1 MKIFKY
7 NVNYIIVT
15 TMVLDV
21 VFLKI
26 FKYRTIY

>member
-26 FKYRTIY
+26 FKYSTIY